1 MDKQFIENF
10 IIVDN
15 ETIMINNNASDCQ
28 KKVIN
33 NFRQRVRGAKN
44 EENERY
50 KKKLFEEVNK
60 LFEEFE

>member
-1 MDKQFIENF
+1 MRL
-10 IIVDN
+10 IVK
-15 ETIMINNNASDCQ
+15 

>member
-1 MDKQFIENF
+1 MDRQFAENF

-15 ETIMINNNASDCQ
+15 ETIMINNNASDY
-28 KKVIN
+28 KEKVIN
-33 NFRQRVRGAKN
+33 NLRQRVRLAKN

-60 LFEEFE
+60 LFEEDL

>member
-15 ETIMINNNASDCQ
+15 ETIMINNVSDCQ

-60 LFEEFE
+60 LFEGF